1 MIFLHSG
8 PINQQLQ
15 DFYIPASL
23 KKKIKQGCLS
33 DHLCDGKY
41 ILESLPGLVTRV
53 EVVESFPYLLVT
65 QSSDQLLV
73 LKP

>member
-1 MIFLHSG
+1 MT
-8 PINQQLQ
+8 
-15 DFYIPASL
+15 ASL

-41 ILESLPGLVTRV
+41 ILERLPGLVTRV
-53 EVVESFPYLLVT
+53 EVVESFPYLMVT